1 MCGLAAALCLGLYA
15 LRESGAATANAAG
28 GPKGPATARMHK
40 LKELPEWRP
49 GPGWTSSAPS
59 RARAG
64 EPLRIPIYPPWT
76 REQVEQIFRLGSAE
90 IFDPLCATLYAPSQ
104 TIRFKFDE
112 YPGGELAMVVNAR
125 SMREDDEPSA
135 RKPVLRVLVT
145 GDSHTDG
152 VCANHESF
160 SNLLE
165 AALRRRA
172 RTQADAAGQRFD
184 DASIEVLNAGKGG
197 HTFYNYLGTLQ
208 RHLDLAPDTFV
219 VTVYGGNDFFE
230 ALPVWH
236 FLNNEGRLPR
246 GDARYTQQVEDAVAI
261 EPPCA
266 SQGLSSVKYFATF
279 PAQCEVAVRAG
290 HEVLERTQALCDERG
305 IRFVVAYL
313 PPRQDVERGSRNPK
327 LEPVL
332 QALELAPSALASTS
346 AMADDLLAR
355 LRSDGI
361 EVVDLRAGLAAMRR
375 SPYWNSDWHLNLA
388 GHRLVSQ
395 ALLEALTRGN

>member
-1 MCGLAAALCLGLYA
+1 MCGIAAALCLGIYS
-15 LRESGAATANAAG
+15 LRGDGSVAAQPTGGART
-28 GPKGPATARMHK
+28 PATARMRK
-40 LKELPEWRP
+40 LSELPEWRP

-76 REQVEQIFRLGSAE
+76 HEQVERMFSIGDAE
-90 IFDPLCATLYAPSQ
+90 IFDPLCGTLYAPSQ
-104 TIRFKFDE
+104 TIRIPFAE
-112 YPGGELAMVVNAR
+112 YPGGELAMVVNSR
-125 SMREDDEPSA
+125 SMREDDEPRA
-135 RKPVLRVLVT
+135 RKPALRVLVT

-172 RTQADAAGQRFD
+172 HAQADEAGQRFD
-184 DASIEVLNAGKGG
+184 DESIEVLNAGKGG

-208 RHLDLAPDTFV
+208 RNLDLAPDTFV
-219 VTVYGGNDFFE
+219 VTVYGGNDFYE
-230 ALPVWH
+230 ALPIWH

-246 GDARYTQQVEDAVAI
+246 GDARYTKQVDAAIAI
-261 EPPCA
+261 EPPSL

-279 PAQCEVAVRAG
+279 PAQREVAVRAG

-313 PPRQDVERGSRNPK
+313 PPRQDVERASRNPR
-327 LEPVL
+327 LEPLL
-332 QALELAPSALASTS
+332 QALELPPSELASTS
-346 AMADDLLAR
+346 AMADDLITR
-355 LRSDGI
+355 LRGDGI
-361 EVVDLRAGLAAMRR
+361 EVIDLREGLAAMRR
-375 SPYWNSDWHLNLA
+375 SPYWQTDWHLNLA

-395 ALLEALTRGN
+395 ALLESLTRRN